1 MTKRVLIT
9 GGAGF
14 IGHHTILHIIKNTE
28 TLSIYESLMF
38 FIEKN
43 FSSFLCLYCNSNKLE
58 NKKVIDV
65 NNVKQL
71 KDKIE
76 LKIVSLEFDNIDTYM
91 PMYIRTHIGIKNKGL
106 TIKRE

>member
-1 MTKRVLIT
+1 
-9 GGAGF
+9 
-14 IGHHTILHIIKNTE
+14 
-28 TLSIYESLMF
+28 MF

-43 FSSFLCLYCNSNKLE
+43 FSSFLCLYCNNNKLE
-58 NKKVIDV
+58 NKKVIDI

-91 PMYIRTHIGIKNKGL
+91 PMYIRTHIGIKN
-106 TIKRE
+106 